1 MLFNQIDATRNGVL
15 GGVAELMKVYFQPAL
30 RKQTNW
36 GELSK
41 MGRAGQNKINQFL
54 ESVTRFTDC
63 LENAQKSI
71 EGAFKLQVKILVLVK
86 FFTSELVHCIR
97 NFIIL
102 CANSTSLFPESCQ
115 LHSFEYKP

>member
-15 GGVAELMKVYFQPAL
+15 GGVAELVKVYFQPAL

-71 EGAFKLQVKILVLVK
+71 EGAFKLEVKISVRKV
-86 FFTSELVHCIR
+86 FTSALAE
-97 NFIIL
+97 NF
-102 CANSTSLFPESCQ
+102 T
-115 LHSFEYKP
+115 LHQFGCKPRFLMI

>member
-1 MLFNQIDATRNGVL
+1 MIGRAFFFVRLNKEKAITTRNLADMLFNQIDATRNGVL

-71 EGAFKLQVKILVLVK
+71 EGAFKLQVKISVSEFRRKV
-86 FFTSELVHCIR
+86 FTSKL
-97 NFIIL
+97 
-102 CANSTSLFPESCQ
+102 
-115 LHSFEYKP
+115 